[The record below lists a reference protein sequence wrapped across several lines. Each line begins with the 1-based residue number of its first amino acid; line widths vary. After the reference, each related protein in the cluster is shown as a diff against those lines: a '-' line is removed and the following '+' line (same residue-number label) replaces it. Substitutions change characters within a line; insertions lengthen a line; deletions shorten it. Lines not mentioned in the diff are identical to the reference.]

1 MPAAPQ
7 KILCI
12 DDDRVQQRLVQQ
24 LVKNFRTGPF
34 ECDGAESYDSGLKK
48 LLSGKYAACLL
59 DYRLGRRDGIEMLH
73 EARAAQCETPVIF
86 LTGDDNEEIDI
97 AAMEAGAVDYL
108 VKGELKPRLLERSIR
123 YALKLSETM
132 RQLRQMALHDELT
145 GLFNRRE
152 LHRLLGEEWHR
163 GSRFLHPFALVLT
176 DIDHFKRINDEYG
189 HPVGDKVLCHV
200 ASLLTGQVRLVDRL
214 ARFGGE
220 EFAIIMPETGRQEA
234 VSTVDRLR
242 VLLEETPYHDP
253 AKDLNIGV
261 TISIGVAVSPHDAT
275 SPEDLIEAADKAL
288 YEAKKGGRNRVCSAG

>member
-1 MPAAPQ
+1 MPAVSR

-12 DDDRVQQRLVQQ
+12 DDDRVPQRFLQQ
-24 LVKNFRTGPF
+24 LVKNFRTVPF
-34 ECDGAESYDSGLKK
+34 QCESAETYDSGLKK
-48 LLSGKYAACLL
+48 LLSGKFSVCLL

-86 LTGDDNEEIDI
+86 LTDDDNEEIDI

-152 LHRLLGEEWHR
+152 LHRLLSEEWHR

-189 HPVGDKVLCHV
+189 HRVGDKVLCHV
-200 ASLLTGQVRLVDRL
+200 AALLTGQVRLVDRL

-234 VSTVDRLR
+234 VTTVDRLR
-242 VLLEETPYHDP
+242 VLLEEISYIDP
-253 AKDLNIGV
+253 EKNLTITVNI
-261 TISIGVAVSPHDAT
+261 SAGVAVSPHDAT

-288 YEAKKGGRNRVCSAG
+288 YQAKKGGRNRVCSAG